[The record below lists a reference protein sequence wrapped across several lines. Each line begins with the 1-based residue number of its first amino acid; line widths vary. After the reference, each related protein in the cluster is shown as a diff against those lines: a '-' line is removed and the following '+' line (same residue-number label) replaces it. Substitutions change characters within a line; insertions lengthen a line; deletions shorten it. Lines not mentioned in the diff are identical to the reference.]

1 MESPFKK
8 INYMLFGIG
17 LLSIVIGYLI
27 IWNNTV
33 DSNLSTRVG
42 PMILFLVTV
51 LLYLLLSFISQ
62 KNNLGW

>member
-17 LLSIVIGYLI
+17 LLSIIIGYLI

-33 DSNLSTRVG
+33 DSNLSTKVG
-42 PMILFLVTV
+42 PMILFFGYCVIIPTSII
-51 LLYLLLSFISQ
+51 YKQ
-62 KNNLGW
+62 KK

>member
-17 LLSIVIGYLI
+17 LLNIIIGYLI

-33 DSNLSTRVG
+33 DSILSTKVG
-42 PMILFLVTV
+42 PMILFFGYCIIIPTSII
-51 LLYLLLSFISQ
+51 Y
-62 KNNLGW
+62 KPKK